1 MEDKRRILD
10 MVEEKKISSEEA
22 MKLLSAI
29 DEKKMGNGKPG
40 RNLRIIVYKNDMD
53 KPKVNISIPIM
64 LVKLGAKFIPKD
76 KQLNLDT
83 EAGSTNI
90 DLSGLD
96 WDELLKLA
104 SKGEIGDIFSADI
117 DEDNGGITKVR
128 MFIE

>member
-1 MEDKRRILD
+1 MDDKRRILD
-10 MVEEKKISSEEA
+10 MVAEKKISSEEA

-29 DEKKMGNGKPG
+29 DEKKMGNGNPG
-40 RNLRIIVYKNDMD
+40 RYLKIVVYKNDLD

-64 LVKLGAKFIPKD
+64 LVKLGAKFAPKD

-83 EAGSTNI
+83 EAGNTNF

-117 DEDNGGITKVR
+117 EEDNGGITKVR
-128 MFIE
+128 IFIE